1 MKYLKTDIVKTV
13 FEMRYDC
20 HTDEQ
25 IRKHFRR
32 LWKMNVIDVDDVIFS
47 DNVIDNE
54 TEPYYLDVDTNEILT
69 ETDLAIFERY
79 YKKYYLDDGGFSL
92 QQVYDKMTTA
102 EYSRDPE
109 DSEEYEDVENYIQC
123 MDVMNGGSL
132 KRIV

>member
-1 MKYLKTDIVKTV
+1 MKYSRTDIVKTV
-13 FEMRYDC
+13 IEMRYDC
-20 HTDEQ
+20 RTDEQ

-32 LWKMNVIDVDDVIFS
+32 LWKMNVIDVDDVIFA
-47 DNVIDNE
+47 DNVIDSE

-69 ETDLAIFERY
+69 ETDLRDWFV
-79 YKKYYLDDGGFSL
+79 S
-92 QQVYDKMTTA
+92 M
-102 EYSRDPE
+102 DPE

>member
-13 FEMRYDC
+13 IEMRYDC
-20 HTDEQ
+20 HDEQ

-32 LWKMNVIDVDDVIFS
+32 LWKMNVIDVDDVIFA
-47 DNVIDNE
+47 DNVIDSE

-69 ETDLAIFERY
+69 ETDLRDWFV
-79 YKKYYLDDGGFSL
+79 S
-92 QQVYDKMTTA
+92 M
-102 EYSRDPE
+102 DPE